1 MISAKGKL
9 IVIEGLEGAGKST
22 AVNTVID
29 LLAERQIKTITTREP
44 GGTAIGEILRNL
56 IKNPEYHDVLD
67 DRSELLLLY
76 TARIQLLKQVIEPAL
91 QKGIWVIADR
101 FELSTMAYQGGGR
114 GLDQEMI
121 SHLSSFALQGLKPD
135 LTLYLDISPEEGLQ
149 RVKSRGELDRIEQQS
164 IEFFHRVH
172 DSYLQYIKM
181 NPYIVSINAS
191 LNLKKV
197 QLALQ
202 KAINEFIEHQT

>member
-191 LNLKKV
+191 LPLKKV
-197 QLALQ
+197 HQALQ